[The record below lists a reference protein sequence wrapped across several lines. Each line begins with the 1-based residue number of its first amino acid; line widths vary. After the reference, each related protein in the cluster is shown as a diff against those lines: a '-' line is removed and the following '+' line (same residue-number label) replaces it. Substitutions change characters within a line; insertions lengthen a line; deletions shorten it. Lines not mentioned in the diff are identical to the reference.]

1 MLFALSFC
9 FVLFLQGVYDLSPV
23 WVSVASVSIG
33 IRSGISVVSAIEV
46 GSISISLWLSI
57 SRSLSVVSVGTIG
70 IWVSISVGSVSKTI
84 SVSSIEESSISI
96 SLWLSISRS
105 FSVVSVGVWVSSIS
119 IMSSIAKAIS
129 SVQEIGISI
138 SLWLGLWLSSGKS
151 GTADHKSKLH
161 HVENLRVQ

>member
-46 GSISISLWLSI
+46 SSISISLWLSI
-57 SRSLSVVSVGTIG
+57 SRSL
-70 IWVSISVGSVSKTI
+70 
-84 SVSSIEESSISI
+84 
-96 SLWLSISRS
+96 
-105 FSVVSVGVWVSSIS
+105 SVVSVGVWVSSIS

-151 GTADHKSKLH
+151 GTDHKSKLH
-161 HVENLRVQ
+161 HVENL

>member
-9 FVLFLQGVYDLSPV
+9 FVLFLQGVLDLSPV

-33 IRSGISVVSAIEV
+33 IRSGISVVSAIEI
-46 GSISISLWLSI
+46 GSISLWLSI

-105 FSVVSVGVWVSSIS
+105 LSVVSVGVWVSSIS

-138 SLWLGLWLSSGKS
+138 SLWLSISRSLSI
-151 GTADHKSKLH
+151 
-161 HVENLRVQ
+161 

>member
-33 IRSGISVVSAIEV
+33 IRSGISIVSTIEV

-57 SRSLSVVSVGTIG
+57 SRSLSVVSIGVWVSSISIMSGIAKAISSVQEIGISISLWLSISRSLSIVSIGTIG

-84 SVSSIEESSISI
+84 SI
-96 SLWLSISRS
+96 
-105 FSVVSVGVWVSSIS
+105 
-119 IMSSIAKAIS
+119 
-129 SVQEIGISI
+129 EIGISI
-138 SLWLGLWLSSGKS
+138 SLWL
-151 GTADHKSKLH
+151 
-161 HVENLRVQ
+161 

>member
-70 IWVSISVGSVSKTI
+70 
-84 SVSSIEESSISI
+84 
-96 SLWLSISRS
+96 
-105 FSVVSVGVWVSSIS
+105 VWVSSIS
-119 IMSSIAKAIS
+119 IMSSIAKAVS

-138 SLWLGLWLSSGKS
+138 SLWLSLWLSSGKS
-151 GTADHKSKLH
+151 GTVDHKSKLH
-161 HVENLRVQ
+161 HVENLR